1 MTRTAISPRFAT
13 KTLSNTPVWLAEMTP
28 TREVP
33 PEDDDR
39 PRLRPGPAGTRF
51 TQVRHVTSTGST
63 NADLLEVVR
72 SGAPLDGTVLVTDH
86 QTAGRGRQGRTWQDQ
101 PAGSLLVSVL
111 LRADPAWAPLVPLAT
126 GLAAVAALADRA
138 GVDARLKWPNDVLVP
153 AAGERKLAGILAE
166 AATRDGALWVVVG
179 MGCNLSWP
187 EDRPPELGDRLVAL
201 ADVTGTAVPAR
212 DDLLDAWLGHLDRRL
227 GQLGTDPVA
236 LLADYRQACLSI
248 GRTVRIDTPAGEV
261 EGVVADV
268 ADDGALLLRVDG
280 AVRRFQAGDV
290 HHR

>member
-1 MTRTAISPRFAT
+1 M
-13 KTLSNTPVWLAEMTP
+13 
-28 TREVP
+28 
-33 PEDDDR
+33 
-39 PRLRPGPAGTRF
+39 
-51 TQVRHVTSTGST
+51 RHVTSTGST
-63 NADLLEVVR
+63 NADLLDEVR
-72 SGAPLDGTVLVTDH
+72 SGAPLDGVVLVTDH
-86 QTAGRGRQGRTWQDQ
+86 QTAGRGRQGRTWQDR

-111 LRADPAWAPLVPLAT
+111 LRADPARAPLVPLAT

-166 AATRDGALWVVVG
+166 AATRGGALWVVVG

-187 EDRPPELGDRLVAL
+187 DDRPPELADRLVAL

-227 GQLGTDPVA
+227 AQLATDPTA
-236 LLADYRQACLSI
+236 LLADYRQVCLSI
-248 GRTVRIDTPAGEV
+248 GRTVRMDTPAGEV